1 MRGFFSALYSVAVTV
16 WVGSMLAI
24 GYLAAPVLFAQL
36 SDRGLAGNLAGAMF
50 TYTAWIGM
58 GCGAYLL
65 LYLLGAKGWRAIQS
79 GVFWIVVLMLALTAA
94 GLLSACSRLLAQLKA
109 DALPRQV
116 MESALRS
123 RFATWHGVSS
133 VLYLVQ
139 SLLGSCTGG
148 AAGARQGPLALLAAR
163 FAACGSLLLGRRF
176 RLAPCRRRR
185 LFDGV
190 VSFGIL
196 APQHQQVADVLNLGT
211 VERRAYL
218 EEQCLAHFPL
228 DAVESQLDQFVGLE
242 ATVDLGQH
250 GRRQALLADGDDWF
264 QMVRGG
270 PQGAA
275 LGGGDIDHGGI
286 VA

>member
-79 GVFWIVVLMLALTAA
+79 GVFWIVVLMLALAAA
-94 GLLSACSRLLAQLKA
+94 GHFGVQPLLAQLKA
-109 DALPRQV
+109 DTLPRQV

-139 SLLGSCTGG
+139 SLLGI
-148 AAGARQGPLALLAAR
+148 ALVVLQER
-163 FAACGSLLLGRRF
+163 GR
-176 RLAPCRRRR
+176 
-185 LFDGV
+185 
-190 VSFGIL
+190 
-196 APQHQQVADVLNLGT
+196 
-211 VERRAYL
+211 
-218 EEQCLAHFPL
+218 
-228 DAVESQLDQFVGLE
+228 
-242 ATVDLGQH
+242 
-250 GRRQALLADGDDWF
+250 GR
-264 QMVRGG
+264 
-270 PQGAA
+270 
-275 LGGGDIDHGGI
+275 
-286 VA
+286 